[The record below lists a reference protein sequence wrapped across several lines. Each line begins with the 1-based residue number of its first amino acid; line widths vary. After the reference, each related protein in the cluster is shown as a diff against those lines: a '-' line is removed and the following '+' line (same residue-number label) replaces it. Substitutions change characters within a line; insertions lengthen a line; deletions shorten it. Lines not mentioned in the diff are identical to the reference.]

1 MNQLSDWEVV
11 FEALGDA
18 HMTETEVA
26 VSAGLSLA
34 ATSEALDLLQ
44 NDMRVKAVMES
55 DGLIVWS
62 RA

>member
-1 MNQLSDWEVV
+1 MSNLERV
-11 FEALGDA
+11 FTVLADA
-18 HMTETEVA
+18 PMTETEVA

-34 ATSEALDLLQ
+34 DTVKELNALQ
-44 NDMRVKAVMES
+44 NQKRAKAVLEA